1 MRKPHEGAAG
11 TATAAPGPMRDS
23 TVIDSTVI
31 DSTVVAGTGV
41 AGQRAAVSTGA
52 ADPGSPSA
60 VVCSGLTYRFGAHT
74 AVDHVDLRIERGE
87 TFGLLGPNGAGKTT
101 TIRMLT
107 TLLKPMEGSIS
118 VLGVNTVERPM
129 RVRRMIGYVP
139 QLLSADA
146 TLTGRE
152 NVELFARLFDVPRS
166 LRRDRVEG
174 ALAAMGL
181 TAPASKL
188 VKTYS
193 GGMIRRLEL
202 AQALVNSPSLLVLD
216 EPTVGLDPI
225 ARTDVWEYIAGLRAQ
240 ADMTVLM
247 TTHYMD
253 EADTYCDR
261 IALMHAGSIRATG
274 TPGVL
279 KATLGASATLDDV
292 FRHYTGGTLDDGTDK
307 GGIRDVRR
315 ARRTARRLG

>member
-1 MRKPHEGAAG
+1 MRKLPEVAEAGGDGGAL
-11 TATAAPGPMRDS
+11 PR
-23 TVIDSTVI
+23 
-31 DSTVVAGTGV
+31 
-41 AGQRAAVSTGA
+41 
-52 ADPGSPSA
+52 SPSA
-60 VVCSGLTYRFGAHT
+60 VVCSGITYRFGTHT
-74 AVDHVDLRIERGE
+74 AVDHVDLNIELGE

-107 TLLKPMEGSIS
+107 TLLRPMEGSIS
-118 VLGVNTVERPM
+118 VFGVNGAERPM
-129 RVRRMIGYVP
+129 LVRRMIGYVP

-146 TLTGRE
+146 TLSGRE

-166 LRRDRVEG
+166 LRRDRVES

-181 TAPASKL
+181 TEAAGKL

-202 AQALVNSPSLLVLD
+202 AQALVNSPTLLVLD

-225 ARTDVWEYIAGLRAQ
+225 ARTDVWEYIAGLREQ

-274 TPGVL
+274 TPGLL
-279 KATLGASATLDDV
+279 KAMLGDGATLDEV
-292 FRHYTGGTLDDGTDK
+292 FRHYTGGTLDDDNEK

>member
-1 MRKPHEGAAG
+1 LSELRSYPTPA
-11 TATAAPGPMRDS
+11 ATAHARPGQPEMR
-23 TVIDSTVI
+23 
-31 DSTVVAGTGV
+31 
-41 AGQRAAVSTGA
+41 GA
-52 ADPGSPSA
+52 A
-60 VVCSGLTYRFGAHT
+60 VVCSGLTYRFGQHT
-74 AVDHVDLRIERGE
+74 AVDHVDLRIEQGE

-107 TLLKPMEGSIS
+107 TLLRPMLGSVS
-118 VLGVNTVERPM
+118 VLGVDAATQPM

-139 QLLSADA
+139 QLLSADG

-152 NVELFARLFDVPRS
+152 NVELFARLFDVPRRE
-166 LRRDRVEG
+166 RRERVES

-181 TAPASKL
+181 TDAASRQA
-188 VKTYS
+188 KTYS
-193 GGMIRRLEL
+193 GGMVRRLEL
-202 AQALVNSPSLLVLD
+202 AQALVNSPRLLVLD

-225 ARTDVWEYIAGLRAQ
+225 ARTDVWEFIARLREA

-261 IALMHAGSIRATG
+261 VALMHAGSIRATG
-274 TPGVL
+274 TPGLL
-279 KATLGASATLDDV
+279 KAMLGENATLDDV
-292 FRHYTGGTLDDGTDK
+292 FRHYTGGTLDSDPDR

>member
-1 MRKPHEGAAG
+1 MSVPPNA
-11 TATAAPGPMRDS
+11 
-23 TVIDSTVI
+23 
-31 DSTVVAGTGV
+31 
-41 AGQRAAVSTGA
+41 AAVPAPDMTTDDLIDG
-52 ADPGSPSA
+52 GSGGDA
-60 VVCSGLTYRFGAHT
+60 VRCAGLTYRFGDHV
-74 AVDHVDLRIERGE
+74 AVDHVDLRIAQGE

-107 TLLKPMEGSIS
+107 TLLKPMAGS
-118 VLGVNTVERPM
+118 VTVFGTDAAAYPM

-152 NVELFARLFDVPRS
+152 NVELFGRLFDVPRR
-166 LRRDRVEG
+166 LRAERVEG

-181 TAPASKL
+181 TDAAGRL

-202 AQALVNSPSLLVLD
+202 AQALVSAPSLLVLD

-225 ARTDVWEYIAGLRAQ
+225 ARSDVWDFIDRLREASPI
-240 ADMTVLM
+240 TVLM

-261 IALMHAGSIRATG
+261 VSLMHAGSIRATG
-274 TPGVL
+274 TPGML
-279 KATLGASATLDDV
+279 EATLGAGATLDDV
-292 FRHYTGGTLDDGTDK
+292 FRHYTGGTLDDNPEK

>member
-1 MRKPHEGAAG
+1 MSELPDPGPATIATVAGAAR
-11 TATAAPGPMRDS
+11 P
-23 TVIDSTVI
+23 
-31 DSTVVAGTGV
+31 
-41 AGQRAAVSTGA
+41 AV
-52 ADPGSPSA
+52 SA
-60 VVCSGLTYRFGAHT
+60 VVCSGLTYRFGTHT

-107 TLLKPMEGSIS
+107 TLLRPMAGTVS
-118 VLGVNTVERPM
+118 VLGVSAAERPM
-129 RVRRMIGYVP
+129 LVRRMIGYVP

-146 TLTGRE
+146 TLTGHE

-166 LRRDRVEG
+166 LRRDRVDG

-181 TAPASKL
+181 TEPSGRL

-202 AQALVNSPSLLVLD
+202 AQALVNSPSVLVLD

-225 ARTDVWEYIAGLRAQ
+225 ARSNVWEHIAQLRAQ
-240 ADMTVLM
+240 SDMTVLM

-274 TPGVL
+274 SPGLL
-279 KATLGASATLDDV
+279 KAMLGDGATLDDV
-292 FRHYTGGTLDDGTDK
+292 FRRYTGGTLDDNTEA

>member
-1 MRKPHEGAAG
+1 MTELPDSGPR
-11 TATAAPGPMRDS
+11 TATATSSGVPAPVTPAPAVPA
-23 TVIDSTVI
+23 T
-31 DSTVVAGTGV
+31 AGGH
-41 AGQRAAVSTGA
+41 G
-52 ADPGSPSA
+52 SA
-60 VVCSGLTYRFGAHT
+60 VLCSGLTYRFGTHT

-107 TLLKPMEGSIS
+107 TLLRPMAGTIS
-118 VLGVNTVERPM
+118 VLGVSTAERPM
-129 RVRRMIGYVP
+129 LVRRLIGYVP

-146 TLTGRE
+146 TLSGRE

-166 LRRDRVEG
+166 QRRDRVEA

-181 TAPASKL
+181 TEPAGRL

-202 AQALVNSPSLLVLD
+202 AQALVNAPSLLVLD

-225 ARTDVWEYIAGLRAQ
+225 ARTDVWEHIAALRAQ
-240 ADMTVLM
+240 NDMTVLM

-274 TPGVL
+274 TPGLL
-279 KATLGASATLDDV
+279 KATLGAGATLDDV
-292 FRHYTGGTLDDGTDK
+292 FRHYTGGTLDDNTES

>member
-1 MRKPHEGAAG
+1 VTGQHDPVTPG
-11 TATAAPGPMRDS
+11 AAPGAGSAGS
-23 TVIDSTVI
+23 TTIATVPP
-31 DSTVVAGTGV
+31 SGGP
-41 AGQRAAVSTGA
+41 RR
-52 ADPGSPSA
+52 SA

-74 AVDHVDLRIERGE
+74 AVDHVDLRIEQGE

-107 TLLKPMEGSIS
+107 TLLRPMEGSVS
-118 VLGVNTVERPM
+118 VLGIDAATQPM

-152 NVELFARLFDVPRS
+152 NVELFARLFDVPR
-166 LRRDRVEG
+166 RGRGDRVEG

-181 TAPASKL
+181 TEAAGRQ

-202 AQALVNSPSLLVLD
+202 AQALVNSPRLLVLD
-216 EPTVGLDPI
+216 EPTVGLDPL
-225 ARTDVWEYIAGLRAQ
+225 ARTDVWEFIAKLRETS
-240 ADMTVLM
+240 DMTVLM

-261 IALMHAGSIRATG
+261 VALMHRGSIRTTG
-274 TPGVL
+274 TPGLL
-279 KATLGASATLDDV
+279 KAMLGDNATLDEV
-292 FRHYTGGTLDDGTDK
+292 FRHYTGGTLDDNPET

>member
-1 MRKPHEGAAG
+1 MRKLHEAA
-11 TATAAPGPMRDS
+11 A
-23 TVIDSTVI
+23 
-31 DSTVVAGTGV
+31 
-41 AGQRAAVSTGA
+41 AAVSGGA
-52 ADPGSPSA
+52 VARSAGA
-60 VVCSGLTYRFGAHT
+60 VVCSGITYRFGTHT
-74 AVDHVDLRIERGE
+74 AVDHVDLQIERGE

-107 TLLKPMEGSIS
+107 TLLRPMEGYIS
-118 VLGVNTVERPM
+118 VFGVNGAERPM
-129 RVRRMIGYVP
+129 LVRRMIGYVP

-146 TLTGRE
+146 TLSGRE

-166 LRRDRVEG
+166 LRRDRVDS

-181 TAPASKL
+181 TEAAGKL

-202 AQALVNSPSLLVLD
+202 AQALVNSPTLLVLD

-225 ARTDVWEYIAGLRAQ
+225 ARTDVWEYIAGLREQ

-274 TPGVL
+274 TPGLL
-279 KATLGASATLDDV
+279 KAMLGDGATLDDV
-292 FRHYTGGTLDDGTDK
+292 FRHYTGGTLDGDTEK